1 MLLEEADRAAVERE
15 NERDDK
21 GADSEFDW
29 FEGGARGARS
39 FPTCSLTKS
48 GSMTLNDVAVQ
59 VLGDPPAVRI
69 GYNAAQRRMGLRA
82 SLRDEAGA
90 VMLRPSR
97 TPDGA
102 DTGSRSMYARAVL
115 LYYGLLPDENNTYR
129 LDDVGDGVF
138 TLSLDAP
145 LPKSRAVRRDSG
157 R

>member
-1 MLLEEADRAAVERE
+1 MVLAEAEQTAMEHEAS
-15 NERDDK
+15 
-21 GADSEFDW
+21 APDSRFDW

-59 VLGDPPAVRI
+59 VLGDPPAIRV
-69 GYNAAQRRMGLRA
+69 GYDAEQRQIALRA

-90 VMLRPSR
+90 ILLRPSR

-115 LYYGLLPDENNTYR
+115 LYYGVLPPENHSFR
-129 LDDVGDGVF
+129 LDDIGGGVF
-138 TLSLDAP
+138 ALSLDEP
-145 LPKSRAVRRDSG
+145 LPKSRSSRRG
-157 R
+157 ANA